1 LTKRRRFEEREARWQ
16 GLGVS
21 DGVVVG
27 RVLRVFNGTRQVYRA
42 ALDEKDVE
50 RETRRLRAA
59 IRLARRQL
67 LAIKARAEKELGA
80 EHAYIF
86 DAHLLMLED
95 RKLLEDV
102 ERQIRDE
109 RVNAEWAVKVA
120 ADRLL
125 AIYAEIKDDYLRERG
140 SDIED
145 VTQRILVALSGER
158 PNFRKLTEDA
168 VIVAEDL
175 LPSAVAELDFE
186 HARAIATDAGGW
198 TSHTAII
205 ARGLGIPA
213 IVGLRDL
220 HRHART
226 GDQII
231 VDAQQGTTILHP
243 STATVEQYRVI
254 KANARSVPSAAAED
268 LSKPLHTLDGKEIVL
283 RANVE
288 LPAEFEDVRRFGARG
303 IGLYRTEFLLSH
315 KGAVPTEDEQ
325 CEAYREVA
333 ELAGDDGATI
343 RLFDLGGDKSGVVG
357 LEVERN
363 PALGLRAI
371 RFSLTHEDLLRT
383 QARAI
388 LRAAARGHLD
398 VVLPMISDVMDVR
411 RAQRIFNEERARLAD
426 EGKEIGRVRIG
437 AMIEVPSAVMTADK
451 VAQEVDFFSLGTN
464 DLVQY
469 LLAVDRGNES
479 VADWFRSLHPAVL
492 HSIHRTL
499 DAARKAFIPAVVC
512 GEMASTPAYAVI
524 LIGLGATDLSMTA
537 SSIPRVRRTVEGIK
551 FADAQEIA
559 RECLECETA
568 DDVEEL
574 VRVRFGERWPQLFP
588 PKSLPARRVG
598 G

>member
-1 LTKRRRFEEREARWQ
+1 MTKRRRFEEREARWQ